1 VTTRE
6 EILRRFEQWLDVTLT
21 PEVPP
26 AGIPAEILSGEAEGD
41 REEPPVDLRA
51 MWAAMIALTQEVKLQ
66 GRAFKQLSETVAG
79 EKEIRGQKEMMDGLL
94 DLRER
99 LLRGMQSAGP
109 VELPQPTF
117 WDRVFP
123 DRWQRMR
130 QATDLAQ
137 ALQEG
142 YRLTLLSLDDLL
154 ERLRLQ
160 PMRCEGMPFDP
171 RLMNAVD
178 AEESDEVPEGT
189 VLSVYRDGY
198 EWNGKLYRPAQV
210 RVAQRR
216 RGVAVNE

>member
-1 VTTRE
+1 MTTRE